1 MTNSRGLDRLAE
13 LAGIEPEYWDI
24 WGNHHP
30 IGDAAKRDILG
41 ALGIAA
47 GTPDAIETSLAGL
60 EDAPW
65 QRLLPPVVVVGE
77 NEPIEVSVCIAG
89 SRLTGPISGE
99 VIEESGRQHAF
110 EFLPDEAPIEDRRT
124 IAGEE
129 RARLT
134 LVVPVTLPIGYHTLR
149 LAETSDGSTRIIV
162 APPRAYLPPA
172 LAEGGRVWGL
182 SAQLYTLRRPGNW
195 GVGDFTDLIAA
206 VDASAK
212 AGADVL
218 GLNPLHALFPQHP
231 DWASPYSPASRLF
244 LNPIYIDVEAVPEFA
259 TCLEAQ
265 TLVRHNGDQ
274 LARWRS
280 SRYVDYPEIIR
291 FKLKVLY
298 ALFEWFR
305 RPGKHDVISRR
316 DAFQKF
322 CTGQGEA
329 LRRFALF
336 NAIAEAHPGLAWQE
350 WPKSLRRPDTPEA
363 QAFAKEHETRVEFY
377 MYVQWNAATQLDA
390 AQQHALSSGM
400 AIGLYAD
407 LAVGGARE
415 SADAWGNPEAMVL
428 DAKVGCPPDPFNM
441 LGQDWQIPPLH
452 PLALRDQAYEPFI
465 AILRANMRHAGA
477 LRIDHVMALL
487 HLFWIPADGTPAGG
501 AYVKYPFEEMLA
513 VLALES
519 HRHQCLVVGEDL
531 GTVPEGFR
539 ERMERASVLSYRVLY
554 FEKEGDRY
562 RQPNEYPANALAC
575 ISTHDLA
582 TIWGYWEGADIDL
595 KEQLKQYPH
604 AAAVDEERGARVH
617 DRYLLLSALAT
628 ADLLP
633 ADRDPNNVDGLPMD
647 AQLAAALHSYL
658 ARSPAQI
665 LLVQIDDLM
674 EEDEQ
679 INLPGTI
686 DERPNWRRKLS
697 KQVEE
702 LSTLPTLAAM
712 KPALQE
718 RRQTRT

>member
-1 MTNSRGLDRLAE
+1 MTNARGLERLAE
-13 LAGIEPEYWDI
+13 LAGIESEYWDI

-30 IGDAAKRDILG
+30 IEDAAKANILG
-41 ALGIAA
+41 ALGLAA
-47 GTPDAIETSLAGL
+47 DTPQAIEASLASL

-77 NEPIEVSVCIAG
+77 NEPIEVPVCIATARLQG
-89 SRLTGPISGE
+89 SLSAE
-99 VIEESGRQHAF
+99 VIEESGRRQTF
-110 EFLPDEAPIEDRRT
+110 EFALDGAAVEARRT
-124 IAGEE
+124 VAGEE
-129 RARLT
+129 RVQVT
-134 LVVPVTLPIGYHTLR
+134 LAVPVSLPMGYHTLR
-149 LAETSDGSTRIIV
+149 LAETSDGSTQIIV
-162 APPRAYLPPA
+162 APSRAYLPPV

-182 SAQLYTLRRPGNW
+182 AAQLYTLRRPGNW
-195 GVGDFTDLIAA
+195 GVGDFTDLFMA
-206 VDASAK
+206 VDASVK

-244 LNPIYIDVEAVPEFA
+244 LNPIYIDVEAVPELA

-265 TLVRHNGDQ
+265 TLVRHNADQ
-274 LARWRS
+274 LALWRS

-305 RPGKHDVISRR
+305 RPGKHDVSRR
-316 DAFQKF
+316 NAFQTF
-322 CTGQGEA
+322 CAEQGEA

-350 WPKSLRRPDTPEA
+350 WPKSLQRPDLPEA
-363 QAFAKEHETRVEFY
+363 LAFAKEHESRVEFY
-377 MYVQWNAATQLDA
+377 MFVQWNAATQLDA
-390 AQQHALSSGM
+390 AQQHARASGM

-415 SADAWGNPEAMVL
+415 SADAWGNQDVMVL
-428 DAKVGCPPDPFNM
+428 GAKVGCPPDPFNM

-452 PLALRDQAYEPFI
+452 PLALREQAYAPFI
-465 AILRANMRHAGA
+465 AILRANMRYAGA

-501 AYVKYPFEEMLA
+501 AYVKYPFEEMLS

-531 GTVPEGFR
+531 GTVPDGFR
-539 ERMERASVLSYRVLY
+539 ERMEAASVLSYRVLY
-554 FEKEGDRY
+554 FEKAGDRY
-562 RQPNEYPANALAC
+562 KQPHEYPSNALAC

-582 TIWGYWEGADIDL
+582 TIWGYWQGADIDL
-595 KEQLKQYPH
+595 KEELEQYPH

-628 ADLLP
+628 EDLLP
-633 ADRDPNNVDGLPMD
+633 AGRDPNNVDGMPMD
-647 AQLAAALHSYL
+647 AKLAAALHSYL

-679 INLPGTI
+679 INLPGTV

-697 KQVEE
+697 KQVDD
-702 LSTLPTLAAM
+702 LSSLPTLAAM
-712 KPALQE
+712 KSALQE
-718 RRQTRT
+718 RRRGRS